1 MLAGRPLLRCVNVER
16 SQTVSCLLQV
26 VEGDTPLPLGAT
38 YRRKRLRS
46 AGEDD
51 DEARSTASWPNP
63 EGSLSAGELGRY
75 CEPEGEELQRLCQR
89 CHIVT
94 SQLNRQATAL
104 ANSSALKVSNSTRG
118 STNGSRVRPHSETA
132 HFNVGLR
139 TGIN

>member
-1 MLAGRPLLRCVNVER
+1 M
-16 SQTVSCLLQV
+16 

-51 DEARSTASWPNP
+51 DVVRRTFSRPNP
-63 EGSLSAGELGRY
+63 EGSLSAGELGRG

-94 SQLNRQATAL
+94 SQLNRQAAAL
-104 ANSSALKVSNSTRG
+104 ADSSGVKVSNRTRG
-118 STNGSRVRPHSETA
+118 STDGNGSGMFRHKEVDQL
-132 HFNVGLR
+132 NK
-139 TGIN
+139 